1 LSKHVLRDWDY
12 APTGRDEAMEHAFR
26 DFEKNYME
34 AGPHRIGRIYKKAV
48 YREYTDAKFNHL
60 LARSVDE

>member
-1 LSKHVLRDWDY
+1 
-12 APTGRDEAMEHAFR
+12 MEHAFR